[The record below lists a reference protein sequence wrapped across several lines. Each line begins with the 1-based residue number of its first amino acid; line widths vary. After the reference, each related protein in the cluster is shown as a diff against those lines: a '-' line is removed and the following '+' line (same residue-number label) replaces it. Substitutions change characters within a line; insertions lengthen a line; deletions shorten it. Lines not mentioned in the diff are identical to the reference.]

1 MFSTM
6 GANPTHSAAALS
18 NERPVDRSMN
28 AVRSIV
34 RAFRVNTRAIEL
46 KMGISLAQL
55 FVLQQLTERPAD
67 SLNELA
73 ERTATHQSSVSVVVR
88 RLVERGFVSRTSSSA
103 DRRRIEI
110 AVTPAGRA
118 LLEDA
123 PTTIQTQLMTAL
135 RRLSRDEQNTL
146 ASLLERW
153 LREAK
158 IDFASP
164 PMLGEDEVAAASPP
178 LAGRGLAAAADA
190 IAPTS
195 PAAARSP
202 RRSRTSPATPVPPR
216 ARRSCR

>member
-1 MFSTM
+1 M
-6 GANPTHSAAALS
+6 GANPTHTPTAVSHD
-18 NERPVDRSMN
+18 RPVERSMN

-55 FVLQQLTERPAD
+55 FVLQQLTERSAD

-88 RLVERGFVSRTSSSA
+88 RLVERGLVSRTSSSS

-135 RRLSRDEQNTL
+135 RRLSRDDQNTL
-146 ASLLERW
+146 AGLLERW

-164 PMLGEDEVAAASPP
+164 PMLGEDEVVAPP
-178 LAGRGLAAAADA
+178 
-190 IAPTS
+190 
-195 PAAARSP
+195 
-202 RRSRTSPATPVPPR
+202 
-216 ARRSCR
+216 ARR